1 MKIHEAIKC
10 IRDHPLFKDIDT
22 AKPLTVSQGGQQVPF
37 ELESLKKAIG
47 SNAGCYRCGCNIW
60 WSDLIWMA
68 NHRVPV
74 NVGQVKAIQKTE
86 FSSPP
91 STFPFTVTVAVDKEA
106 LASKP
111 EGGWQRLSPAEPVHA
126 LLLSIQHDIQSN
138 VGEQRL
144 KEWRRVCL
152 TVSFTFEAVTAGEAR
167 FWRAQNLRE
176 QAVNHGL
183 VVRMSLRQRIY
194 DVAGFKMSKEKA
206 SGHEFGAEKV
216 AQAYTQQLKLAVDAE
231 PISKSFVEDACHIH
245 RRLLSLEPCQQ
256 ILEWADR
263 ELLRNNPWKSIYA
276 LKALLD
282 RASTS
287 DNIIWCMLGMMD
299 GFRMNIVD
307 LSHFAVQKVKDSRQ
321 SYVEV
326 LKLKKK
332 VKEHLLQEWLQGLD
346 IEAKWK
352 NGLRD
357 TFSSFESV
365 RKKYAPY
372 PASAA
377 PDSAW
382 MVGCP
387 ESVNQVTDII
397 EQLVYNQ
404 AFDNRYRDAVKAK
417 HELEDFLGYPTVA
430 KLLQDA
436 EAQVRSEK
444 KPAAESNTSVE
455 DQQQWRQHMLKTIR
469 AHIRLIPEGKSQ
481 AELEQALKDT
491 GYATLKGDPTGQV
504 LLHFD
509 IKKFGEPLTRKQRV
523 RGTGT
528 LKQVETCLVL
538 SSKKL
543 TLPVRTRKHFQG
555 SSNGDLLLGVAWPKL
570 AEEWHVKWQEK
581 KEMLGKKHLVPVG
594 GKTADDAGDRTS
606 NRAANE
612 LEPMCYHSLP
622 LAFYEEILHGY
633 YAKMVVDM
641 TPSDAR
647 FAWACLRT
655 RTGYV
660 GICFT
665 EAHVRGLEN
674 RLLELLKEDMVD
686 PNSPLFS
693 AAYSEAVGLKK
704 TPSQGSGGP
713 DPKAA
718 SAFMK
723 RAAQSSVAASAIG
736 AAVLEEK
743 PSTCRMGWAGKMS

>member
-1 MKIHEAIKC
+1 MAAAATWLRKKQKVEPMAAPASSQDGAVGTEQLMKIHEAIKC

-321 SYVEV
+321 S
-326 LKLKKK
+326 
-332 VKEHLLQEWLQGLD
+332 
-346 IEAKWK
+346 I
-352 NGLRD
+352 
-357 TFSSFESV
+357 
-365 RKKYAPY
+365 
-372 PASAA
+372 SA
-377 PDSAW
+377 
-382 MVGCP
+382 C
-387 ESVNQVTDII
+387 I
-397 EQLVYNQ
+397 
-404 AFDNRYRDAVKAK
+404 
-417 HELEDFLGYPTVA
+417 
-430 KLLQDA
+430 
-436 EAQVRSEK
+436 
-444 KPAAESNTSVE
+444 
-455 DQQQWRQHMLKTIR
+455 
-469 AHIRLIPEGKSQ
+469 
-481 AELEQALKDT
+481 
-491 GYATLKGDPTGQV
+491 
-504 LLHFD
+504 
-509 IKKFGEPLTRKQRV
+509 
-523 RGTGT
+523 
-528 LKQVETCLVL
+528 
-538 SSKKL
+538 
-543 TLPVRTRKHFQG
+543 
-555 SSNGDLLLGVAWPKL
+555 
-570 AEEWHVKWQEK
+570 
-581 KEMLGKKHLVPVG
+581 
-594 GKTADDAGDRTS
+594 
-606 NRAANE
+606 
-612 LEPMCYHSLP
+612 
-622 LAFYEEILHGY
+622 
-633 YAKMVVDM
+633 
-641 TPSDAR
+641 
-647 FAWACLRT
+647 
-655 RTGYV
+655 
-660 GICFT
+660 
-665 EAHVRGLEN
+665 
-674 RLLELLKEDMVD
+674 
-686 PNSPLFS
+686 
-693 AAYSEAVGLKK
+693 
-704 TPSQGSGGP
+704 
-713 DPKAA
+713 
-718 SAFMK
+718 
-723 RAAQSSVAASAIG
+723 
-736 AAVLEEK
+736 
-743 PSTCRMGWAGKMS
+743 